1 MFQILW
7 FCSSTLIWTIGGRGA
22 RNKIF
27 GSVRGLV
34 FEIPNIV
41 LNSSKTMLRKTP
53 AVFNPT
59 NAFKRDGLAA
69 DLLKKPVD
77 MLSKVFAK
85 LNPSTASKRDVNKA
99 TLVSITDGSAKI
111 STVTKVKFLA
121 FYFAANL
128 GLTLYNKYIMLKVR

>member
-1 MFQILW
+1 
-7 FCSSTLIWTIGGRGA
+7 
-22 RNKIF
+22 
-27 GSVRGLV
+27 
-34 FEIPNIV
+34 
-41 LNSSKTMLRKTP
+41 MLRKTP

-121 FYFAANL
+121 FYFTANL